1 MSNVIS
7 LETRRH
13 LLSADMNT
21 DNVSELPSDIHH
33 LAALTE
39 TVDGALSRMSDEQP
53 IAQAVALAAGR
64 YAAMQLFQSHGRAY
78 AMSFFD
84 DCIATSRNLSGYYE
98 RIGRR
103 TQLTLGESY
112 ALQPL

>member
-13 LLSADMNT
+13 LLPADMNP

-84 DCIATSRNLSGYYE
+84 DCIATAEICQDIMNELGDEHSSR
-98 RIGRR
+98 
-103 TQLTLGESY
+103 
-112 ALQPL
+112 

>member
-13 LLSADMNT
+13 LLPADMKT

-84 DCIATSRNLSGYYE
+84 DCIATAEICQDIMNELGDEHSSR
-98 RIGRR
+98 
-103 TQLTLGESY
+103 
-112 ALQPL
+112 

>member
-13 LLSADMNT
+13 LLSADMNP

-53 IAQAVALAAGR
+53 IAQA
-64 YAAMQLFQSHGRAY
+64 
-78 AMSFFD
+78 
-84 DCIATSRNLSGYYE
+84 
-98 RIGRR
+98 
-103 TQLTLGESY
+103 
-112 ALQPL
+112 